1 MQKNKEIVL
10 TTQMRG
16 DTQTE
21 KWGRD
26 VEALTVAFY
35 IETRCRSRTNCK
47 LFFFRLYTSRVDC
60 QGFHSLHIAL

>member
-47 LFFFRLYTSRVDC
+47 LFFFF
-60 QGFHSLHIAL
+60 GFIQVGWTVRAFTHCT